1 MATAL
6 ALAAHI
12 RVICI
17 STVHIIFIS
26 WFIPFE
32 LTKLAYSQ
40 NMGLHT
46 VPQLVEHCLAK
57 KEQGLNLIKALKKK
71 YWLNLQLFKLQS
83 CYYNGHI
90 LNSLT

>member
-12 RVICI
+12 HVICI

-26 WFIPFE
+26 CFIPFE
-32 LTKLAYSQ
+32 LSTLVYSQ

-46 VPQLVEHCLAK
+46 VPQLVEYCRAK
-57 KEQGLNLIKALKKK
+57 KEQGLNLIKALKNFFGLICNC
-71 YWLNLQLFKLQS
+71 LN
-83 CYYNGHI
+83 YNHV
-90 LNSLT
+90 TMMVTY